1 MSEVVLPPVPSLPSS
16 LSEAP
21 TVPDARPGSLTMSPT
36 NLPLPPLTIS
46 HWKDKVVR
54 ELSTQVLKA
63 EDVLTSIDP
72 PSEFPYHLAEATRQ
86 VLLHTLFV
94 PLKRPEL
101 LRFSPTDAS
110 HPNLNRNLLLTGP
123 PGSEVYQEVLA
134 RSLAAKFGAFFLPV
148 DRLVPRPPNQPAPAP
163 SRPQR
168 PLQRGDRVVY
178 APCSFGAAHPSAAGM
193 RSLLSSSVPPYAP
206 ASGRGPPIGA
216 AGQVVLAFEDNPQR
230 QKVGVAFDQPVP
242 GGCDLG
248 GLCPPEHGYFA
259 AVNDVM
265 LENEQT
271 SGQTIAIQALFE
283 VVALHQPC
291 VVFLRDAE
299 SVCFGNAERFL
310 AFRKLMEQL
319 TSPAVFIARSIKQE
333 SQKPPAKVTVTL
345 RSCSSSES
353 PFSPPFPFEQLG
365 LSDLPTF
372 LLGSG
377 SGSGPPFPPGDE
389 MPTSVKLIG
398 ARRAVDASRPP
409 ARVMQKLFPISI
421 AVSPL
426 PEDVDRLPAPDV
438 QRWKERLAQDAS
450 SMKQLAAAKA
460 LKRSLEEGNVA
471 CAPLLDALAQCHCND
486 PPGVIAKFAALGL
499 AEALEQATVTPETGR
514 QVVQWAVAHQLQAS
528 PAVQFSPSD
537 RKLVLQPASLLQG
550 LQLHLK
556 TESGNKVTNKLRE
569 AMQTDNEF
577 EKRLLGE
584 VVQPAQINVRF
595 DQIGSHETVKQLLR
609 EVVLLPLTRPSLFKR
624 GALLRPCKGILLFG
638 PPGTGKTMLAKA
650 IATEAKAHFINITMG
665 VVTSKWFGEAEKL
678 VAAVFS
684 LARKL
689 QPCIVFIDEVDAM
702 LGRRSA
708 DQEHE
713 TMRKLKNEFM
723 AAWDGLKS
731 QDFEQVMVLAATN
744 RPADLDDAVL
754 RRMPRRILVDVPNE
768 ENRRKILAV
777 ILREEALAPDVDLS
791 AVAKMTAGYSGSDL
805 KQLCVAAA
813 YRPVREFLQAEA
825 NAGEPANPE
834 RQAAEDPAVAL
845 RPIGLE
851 DFQQACKEVGGSV
864 NEESAAIAELRK
876 WNAAYGDGG
885 NREQRE
891 QLSYFM

>member
-1 MSEVVLPPVPSLPSS
+1 MPEGTAPSG
-16 LSEAP
+16 A
-21 TVPDARPGSLTMSPT
+21 PDARPGATVAPIHPPPPALTV
-36 NLPLPPLTIS
+36 S
-46 HWKDKVVR
+46 HWKEKIIR
-54 ELSTQVLKA
+54 ELSAQVLKA
-63 EDVLTSIDP
+63 EEILTSIDP
-72 PSEFPYHLAEATRQ
+72 PADFPYHLADCTRQ
-86 VLLHTLFV
+86 LLLHALFV

-101 LRFSPTDAS
+101 LRFSPTEAS
-110 HPNLNRNLLLTGP
+110 HPNLNRNILLSGP
-123 PGSEVYQEVLA
+123 PGSEVYQEVVS
-134 RSLAAKFGAFFLPV
+134 RSLAAHFGAFFLPV
-148 DRLVPRPPNQPAPAP
+148 DRLVPRPPNQANGPPP

-168 PLQRGDRVVY
+168 PLRRGDRVVF
-178 APCSFGAAHPSAAGM
+178 APSSFSMTSPSAAGL
-193 RSLLSSSVPPYAP
+193 RGLLSSSAIGPPSA
-206 ASGRGPPIGA
+206 RGPPIGA
-216 AGQVVLAFEDNPQR
+216 SGQVVLAFEDNPQR
-230 QKVGVAFDQPVP
+230 QKVGVAFDQPIP

-248 GLCPPEHGYFA
+248 GLCSPEQGFFA
-259 AVNDVM
+259 AVSDVM

-271 SGQTIAIQALFE
+271 SGQMVAIQALFE

-310 AFRKLMEQL
+310 AFRKLMEQM
-319 TSPAVFIARSIKQE
+319 TSPAVFIARSIKTETQR
-333 SQKPPAKVTVTL
+333 PPPKMTVTL

-353 PFSPPFPFEQLG
+353 PFTPPFPFEQLG
-365 LSDLPTF
+365 MPELPTF
-372 LLGSG
+372 MLGG
-377 SGSGPPFPPGDE
+377 GAPFPPPDD
-389 MPTSVKLIG
+389 MPTSIKLFG
-398 ARRAVDASRPP
+398 PKRAFEAARP
-409 ARVMQKLFPISI
+409 RVLQKLFPTCIM
-421 AVSPL
+421 VNPL
-426 PEDVDRLPAPDV
+426 PEEADRLPAQDV

-450 SMKQLAAAKA
+450 SMKQLAAAKV
-460 LKRSLEEGNVA
+460 LRRSLEEGNVTCLA
-471 CAPLLDALAQCHCND
+471 FNEAMAQCHCND
-486 PPGVIAKFAALGL
+486 PPGVIAKFTAMGL
-499 AEALEQATVTPETGR
+499 AEVLEQATVSSDTGR

-528 PAVQFSPSD
+528 PAVQFSPAD
-537 RKLVLQPASLLQG
+537 RKLVLQPASLLHG

-556 TESGNKVTNKLRE
+556 NESGSKVTNRLRE
-569 AMQTDNEF
+569 VMQTDNEF

-595 DQIGSHETVKQLLR
+595 DQIGSHENVKLLLR
-609 EVVLLPLTRPSLFKR
+609 EVVLLPLTRPHLFQR

-689 QPCIVFIDEVDAM
+689 QPCIVFIDEVDSM

-754 RRMPRRILVDVPNE
+754 RRMPRRILVDVPSE
-768 ENRRKILAV
+768 ENRRKILEV
-777 ILREEALAPDVDLS
+777 ILKEETLAEDVDLT
-791 AVAKMTAGYSGSDL
+791 AIAKMTSGYSGSDL
-805 KQLCVAAA
+805 KQLCVVAA

-825 NAGEPANPE
+825 EASQGEAASPE
-834 RQAAEDPAVAL
+834 LQAMEDKAVAL
-845 RPIGLE
+845 RSIHLG

-864 NEESAAIAELRK
+864 NEESASITELRK

-885 NREQRE
+885 NRDLRE